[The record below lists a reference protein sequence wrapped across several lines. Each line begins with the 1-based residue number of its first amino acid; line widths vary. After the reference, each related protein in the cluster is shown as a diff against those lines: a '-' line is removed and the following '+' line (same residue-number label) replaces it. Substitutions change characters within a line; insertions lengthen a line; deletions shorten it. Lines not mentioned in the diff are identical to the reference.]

1 MSRDLNLNISN
12 LISNL
17 THFKKTNTQNIPQK
31 NVESFCSQMT
41 HFCTDRTAKRPL
53 ISKIQVK
60 VYLPQKK
67 KISIN
72 FPFFLKK
79 EKSNLVVA
87 VVAVHCRPGATSLVK
102 NFWWKVMFFLFFFL
116 RIHFL
121 MQMGSTLSPHA
132 GHLRCGREQ
141 NTFVFAF
148 DSTARLVIYGEFV
161 EVIEMKRQNEWP
173 NMRKMRI
180 FELNFSKNNYLAF
193 F

>member
-1 MSRDLNLNISN
+1 M
-12 LISNL
+12 
-17 THFKKTNTQNIPQK
+17 NTQNIPQK

-72 FPFFLKK
+72 FPFFFFK

-102 NFWWKVMFFLFFFL
+102 NFWWKVMFFFVFFFCVFISL
-116 RIHFL
+116 CKWGRPCRPTLGTWGAGASKTRLCLLLIQLPGSWFMGNLLKWLKWNAKMNGQIWGKCGNLNWILVRIIIW
-121 MQMGSTLSPHA
+121 
-132 GHLRCGREQ
+132 R
-141 NTFVFAF
+141 
-148 DSTARLVIYGEFV
+148 
-161 EVIEMKRQNEWP
+161 
-173 NMRKMRI
+173 
-180 FELNFSKNNYLAF
+180 F

>member
-1 MSRDLNLNISN
+1 M
-12 LISNL
+12 
-17 THFKKTNTQNIPQK
+17 NTQNIPHK

-72 FPFFLKK
+72 FPFFFFK

-102 NFWWKVMFFLFFFL
+102 NFWWKVVFFFCVFFAYSFPYANGVDL
-116 RIHFL
+116 VAPRWAPEVRARAKHVCVCFWFNCPARDLWRICWSDWNETPKW
-121 MQMGSTLSPHA
+121 MA
-132 GHLRCGREQ
+132 KYEE
-141 NTFVFAF
+141 NAE
-148 DSTARLVIYGEFV
+148 IWIEF
-161 EVIEMKRQNEWP
+161 
-173 NMRKMRI
+173 
-180 FELNFSKNNYLAF
+180 
-193 F
+193 